1 MIEKKISS
9 KKQLKNFL
17 LWAKILNPPLL
28 IIEVKSFPCLR
39 SYTKKTKRLKQYVY
53 QAQNK
58 LSIYHKRI
66 VPFSEFAK
74 EDNWEDLFKSFGFFL
89 RVCPPAFIFEP
100 EPEQISAVDR
110 ALIWFKELKRR
121 GEI

>member
-17 LWAKILNPPLL
+17 LWAKIFNPPLL

-39 SYTKKTKRLKQYVY
+39 SYAKKAKRLKQYLF
-53 QAQNK
+53 QAHNK
-58 LSIYHKRI
+58 PYIYHKRI
-66 VPFSEFAK
+66 VPFTEFAK

-89 RVCPPAFIFEP
+89 RVCPPAFIFES
-100 EPEQISAVDR
+100 EPRQISAIDR
-110 ALIWFKELKRR
+110 AFIWFRELKKRE
-121 GEI
+121 EI